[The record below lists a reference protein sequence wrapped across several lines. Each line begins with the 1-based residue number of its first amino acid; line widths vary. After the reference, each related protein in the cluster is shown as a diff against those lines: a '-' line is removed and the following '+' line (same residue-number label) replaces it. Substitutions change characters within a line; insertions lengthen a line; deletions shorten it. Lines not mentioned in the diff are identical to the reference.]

1 MLKRINFLS
10 VPVTDQARAL
20 AFYTK
25 QLGCTVFTDQTMGDQ
40 RWIELKVAN
49 AETKLVL
56 HLTPGH
62 VPDER
67 TPGVAFLADDVQKT
81 YDELRER
88 GVEFVQ
94 PPKKEPWGEY
104 AIFKDSEGNRCLFA
118 KG

>member
-1 MLKRINFLS
+1 MIKKINFQS

-20 AFYTK
+20 EFYTK
-25 QLGCTVFTDQTMGDQ
+25 QLGFSVFTDQRMGDM

-62 VPDER
+62 VPDENS
-67 TPGVAFLADDVQKT
+67 PGVAFSADDVEKT
-81 YDELRER
+81 YAELRER
-88 GVEFVQ
+88 GVEFIQ

-104 AIFKDSEGNRCLFA
+104 AIFLDSEGNRCLFA